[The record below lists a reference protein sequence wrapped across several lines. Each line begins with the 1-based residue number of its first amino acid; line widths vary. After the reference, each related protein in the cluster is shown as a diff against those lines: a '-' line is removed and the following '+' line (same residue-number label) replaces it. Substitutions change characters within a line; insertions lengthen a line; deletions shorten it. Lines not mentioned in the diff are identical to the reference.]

1 MVLIGDFF
9 LILNLFPLAILF
21 VLTFLEIGIA
31 VVQAYIFVTLTTIY
45 LKDIFVA
52 H

>member
-1 MVLIGDFF
+1 MIILGDVF
-9 LILNLFPLAILF
+9 LIANLFPLAILF
-21 VLTFLEIGIA
+21 VLTFLELA
-31 VVQAYIFVTLTTIY
+31 VAIIQSYIFTILTCIY

>member
-1 MVLIGDFF
+1 MVLMGDYF
-9 LILNLFPLAILF
+9 LIANLFPIAILF
-21 VLTFLEIGIA
+21 VLTFLELGVAII
-31 VVQAYIFVTLTTIY
+31 QAYIFTILTCIY